1 MKLNKKLGFIASLI
15 VAMMPKGSEA
25 KLFQCVACPAG
36 TYSDGT
42 KSSCTKCDYGTYSH
56 MGATT
61 CTKCPSGQV
70 SNQGASSCIDF
81 STGGTQISL
90 SGGKGTLS
98 PGVYRVELSGGKG
111 GRGQG
116 ITCGWNTCYGGYGGN
131 GYTNKEVFI
140 VKNTTSY
147 TYSIGG
153 TGVSHGVQSRCY
165 GGGCN
170 ATGGRGGTSSFNAPG
185 VINISAAGGYGGGG
199 ACDTTW
205 SCNGGGGGAGGNG
218 SSGNGWI
225 RLYKM

>member
-15 VAMMPKGSEA
+15 LAMMPKGSEA

-70 SNQGASSCIDF
+70 SNQGATSCTSFSS
-81 STGGTQISL
+81 GGTLIGL
-90 SGGKGTLS
+90 GSGGRGTLA
-98 PGVYRVELSGGKG
+98 PGAYRVELSGGAG

-116 ITCGWNTCYGGYGGN
+116 IKCCNIGCKQCNGGGGGR
-131 GYTNKEVFI
+131 GYTNKNVFVI
-140 VKNTTSY
+140 TKTTSY
-147 TYSIGG
+147 TYSVGG
-153 TGVSHGVQSRCY
+153 AGYSHGIENRCF

-170 ATGGRGGTSSFNAPG
+170 ATGGRGGTSSFNIPG
-185 VINISAAGGYGGGG
+185 IINISAAGGYGGGG
-199 ACDTTW
+199 A
-205 SCNGGGGGAGGNG
+205 NG
-218 SSGNGWI
+218 SGGTGWV